1 MLGTYFTLILA
12 LFIVM
17 VVGAVLG
24 YSGDLDTT
32 IKKPLKEA
40 LSKYKDDVTDQ
51 TNPLFAYKAAWN
63 KVQQEVS
70 KDVGNLVLIIQTF
83 LVEMLW
89 C

>member
-32 IKKPLKEA
+32 IKNPLKEA

-51 TNPLFAYKAAWN
+51 TNPPLFAYKAAWN
-63 KVQQEVS
+63 EVQQEVS
-70 KDVGNLVLIIQTF
+70 IKVKILVF
-83 LVEMLW
+83 
-89 C
+89 